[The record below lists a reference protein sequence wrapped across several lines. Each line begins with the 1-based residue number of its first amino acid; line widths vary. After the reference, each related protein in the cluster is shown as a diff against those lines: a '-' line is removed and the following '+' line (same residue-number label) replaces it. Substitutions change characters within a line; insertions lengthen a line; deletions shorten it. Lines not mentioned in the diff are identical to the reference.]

1 MARRRSN
8 PYSVPG
14 LTLGD
19 FMTLTPNQFAA
30 KAKRLRANSGRA
42 GRTKRNAMEYTG
54 YGPLNNP
61 MDEYL
66 ALEGYH
72 ARVLWPKY
80 TPGGGINS
88 GNADYIPTMT
98 HGSLFTRDINLLR
111 NGASEYKGMPAT
123 QARFGGTCRM
133 TGQRYERGEKIVKVP
148 DVGWCTLSAVKAQ
161 SARENRG
168 RGGRRNSF

>member
-1 MARRRSN
+1 MARKRSN
-8 PYSVPG
+8 PHPTPG
-14 LTLGD
+14 LTIGD
-19 FMTLTPNQFAA
+19 FMTLSSGQFAA
-30 KAKRLRANSGRA
+30 KAKRLRANRGGRM
-42 GRTKRNAMEYTG
+42 KRNAFEYTG

-111 NGASEYKGMPAT
+111 NGDYKGMRVT
-123 QARFGGTCRM
+123 QARFGGKCKM
-133 TGQRYERGEKIVKVP
+133 SGEAYERGEEIVKVP
-148 DVGWCTLSAVKAQ
+148 EVGWCSLSAVKAQ

-168 RGGRRNSF
+168 RGGRRNR